1 MPARLRACLPLLFTQ
16 AHVWGFHRKGP
27 ARSVSFN
34 EDRMCALL
42 FCRNVRF
49 SKQWKEERRQ
59 KKRAWACL
67 HVCCVELVKLVLRQ
81 GGIWKGIQQRQKVH
95 SKERP
100 MLEGTNKLH
109 SSWERARARRNC
121 QILFTLLFLPKLGLY
136 TCSYNYSK
144 YPAFSSSTNMKRV
157 PPKQIF
163 GLYLAVLT
171 SRIMDNEKN
180 NWGHRGKGDN
190 EENKATTHSS
200 YCILW
205 INACNQSIHKHEHI
219 NTREASCFPR
229 V

>member
-1 MPARLRACLPLLFTQ
+1 MESGEKA
-16 AHVWGFHRKGP
+16 
-27 ARSVSFN
+27 
-34 EDRMCALL
+34 
-42 FCRNVRF
+42 
-49 SKQWKEERRQ
+49 

-163 GLYLAVLT
+163 GLYLVVLT

-205 INACNQSIHKHEHI
+205 INAISPFTNM
-219 NTREASCFPR
+219 NTSAHVKPVAFPGFNLSYSATE
-229 V
+229 VDSFLCLWV